1 MKRATTGRGGGPT
14 QAGRPARHWGVAPG
28 ARHRATAS
36 RPRGEEASSERSGR
50 ALRPPGQRSPP
61 PSSAAAVAEDAVAIA
76 AAAAAADRAAGRGL
90 RRPGDAEATRR
101 SAPPA
106 VQ

>member
-1 MKRATTGRGGGPT
+1 MMVHSAMVVVSLTRRPGEVAARSIAPT
-14 QAGRPARHWGVAPG
+14 HAR
-28 ARHRATAS
+28 S
-36 RPRGEEASSERSGR
+36 RKEEKA
-50 ALRPPGQRSPP
+50 SPP
-61 PSSAAAVAEDAVAIA
+61 TPRAHAYDSESTLSAAPSEAEADAE
-76 AAAAAADRAAGRGL
+76 AAAAADRAALGRGL

>member
-1 MKRATTGRGGGPT
+1 MNGGGRGVPT
-14 QAGRPARHWGVAPG
+14 
-28 ARHRATAS
+28 
-36 RPRGEEASSERSGR
+36 
-50 ALRPPGQRSPP
+50 
-61 PSSAAAVAEDAVAIA
+61 SSAAAEADDA
-76 AAAAAADRAAGRGL
+76 AAAAAVAAEADRTLVGRGL